1 MKNLRISKFVIV
13 CFAVCCFIVSCTGI
27 MMRKEK
33 SIFPVPGISEA
44 IFEYF
49 DYEGND
55 DFYNENP
62 LTGNDS
68 FYNPILPGW
77 YSDPSICRI
86 ENDYFLVTS
95 TFSYFPGI
103 PIFHSNDLINWKQIG
118 HVLDRSSQL
127 VNMEGQGVSG
137 GIFAPAIEYN
147 PANETFYVI
156 TTNVGVGNFFVK
168 TKDPF
173 GSWSDPVMLPEVGGI
188 DPSFFFDDDG
198 KAYIVN
204 NDIAPAEPEYEGHRT
219 IRIREFDTENDRVKG
234 PEKIIVDKGARPE
247 DNPIWIEGPHLYKIN
262 GEYYLMAAEGG
273 TAGWHSEVIFRSISP
288 MGEYKSWEGN
298 PILTQRTLNPERPN
312 PVTCAG
318 HADLIQTKDGDWWAF
333 FLACRPINNTFENL
347 GRETFMMPVRWSDDG
362 FPFMTH
368 DDEVVPMIERVSG
381 AERNEETTFGNK
393 KFCENFNIGNLG
405 YEWLSLRGPI
415 DDYYSLNS
423 NPGYLTMKCSPV
435 KSTEKK
441 SPAFLAR
448 RMQHHKFDC
457 STKIYFDPREGE
469 YAGILLFKD
478 EAHQYFLAVG
488 REKENKT
495 VSLIKISDQGET
507 VKACEILNS
516 DSVSLRLKVTSRG
529 ALYDF
534 YYSEEKDNWKKI
546 AGNIDASYLSTRIA
560 GGFTGATIGLYAFK
574 KH

>member
-1 MKNLRISKFVIV
+1 MKKDKTMN
-13 CFAVCCFIVSCTGI
+13 
-27 MMRKEK
+27 
-33 SIFPVPGISEA
+33 PVPGISEA

-62 LTGNDS
+62 LGENDS

-77 YSDPSICRI
+77 YSDPSICRVD
-86 ENDYFLVTS
+86 NDYFLVTS

-103 PIFHSNDLINWKQIG
+103 PIFHSTDLINWKQIG

-127 VNMEGQGVSG
+127 TNMEGQGVSG

-147 PANETFYVI
+147 PYNKTFYVI
-156 TTNVGVGNFFVK
+156 TTNVGHGNFYVK

-173 GSWSDPVMLPEVGGI
+173 SSWSDPILLPEIGGI

-198 KAYIVN
+198 KGYIVN
-204 NDIAPAEPEYEGHRT
+204 NDVAPGLPEYEGHRT
-219 IRIREFDTENDRVKG
+219 IRIREFDWENDKVKG
-234 PEKIIVDKGARPE
+234 PEKIIINKGSRPQDK
-247 DNPIWIEGPHLYKIN
+247 PIWIEGPHLYKIK

-273 TAGWHSEVIFRSISP
+273 TSGWHSEVIFKSNLP
-288 MGEYKSWEGN
+288 MGEYKSWSGN

-318 HADLIQTKDGDWWAF
+318 HADLIQTKDGEWWAF

-347 GRETFMMPVRWSDDG
+347 GRETFMMPVKWSEDG
-362 FPFMTH
+362 FPYMTRN
-368 DDEVVPMIERVSG
+368 DEVVPMIERVNG
-381 AERNEETTFGNK
+381 VKRDKETTFGNK
-393 KFCENFNIGNLG
+393 THCDNFNTLNLG

-423 NPGYLTMKCSPV
+423 APGFLTMKCSTV
-435 KSTEKK
+435 KSTEKS

-448 RMQHHKFDC
+448 RMQHHKFEC
-457 STKIYFDPREGE
+457 STKIYFEPQDGE

-478 EAHQYFLAVG
+478 ETHQYFLAVG
-488 REKENKT
+488 KESENKK
-495 VSLIKISDQGET
+495 VSLVKISDQGDA
-507 VKACEILNS
+507 VLASQIINQ
-516 DSVSLRLKVTSRG
+516 DSTSLKLKVTSRG

-534 YYSEEKDNWKKI
+534 YYSHGNENWKKLV
-546 AGNIDASYLSTRIA
+546 GNIDASYLSTRIA
-560 GGFTGATIGLYAFK
+560 GGFTGATIGLYTFK
-574 KH
+574 NQ